1 MAHVAGDS
9 TRANV
14 RSRVGF
20 SEYPQNLA
28 TGGAITPP
36 ALERFDPGRGHGVRS
51 QKRKQP
57 FCATCPVRP
66 SGACSMLF
74 VATVT

>member
-9 TRANV
+9 TRTNV
-14 RSRVGF
+14 GSRVGF

-36 ALERFDPGRGHGVRS
+36 ALERFDAGRGRGVRS

-57 FCATCPVRP
+57 FCATCPARP
-66 SGACSMLF
+66 SGVCSMLF
-74 VATVT
+74 VATID